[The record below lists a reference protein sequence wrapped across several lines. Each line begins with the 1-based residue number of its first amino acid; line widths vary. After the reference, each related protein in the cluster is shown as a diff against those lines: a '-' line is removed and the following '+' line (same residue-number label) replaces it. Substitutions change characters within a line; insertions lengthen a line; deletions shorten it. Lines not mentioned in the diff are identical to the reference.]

1 MSNRPT
7 NEWFTRLHY
16 GVDFN
21 TPVEEME
28 RYGIAMMAIVAADGL
43 SERERWV
50 ATELYRH
57 MGAPA
62 DMLSRIMGMDTSTV
76 DLAELLRGFKDGTPA
91 RAMLYDAITIASA
104 DGFTEEERTLVERV
118 AKLLGVDEN
127 VYNAVLSLVEAE
139 TALNRLKGSLLSV
152 RG

>member
-16 GVDFN
+16 GVDFD

-28 RYGIAMMAIVAADGL
+28 TYGIAMMAIVAADGL

-62 DMLSRIMGMDTSTV
+62 EMLSSIMGMDTSTV
-76 DLAELLRGFKDGTPA
+76 DLPELLCRFKDGTPA

-104 DGFTEEERTLVERV
+104 DGFTDEERRLLERV
-118 AKLLGVDEN
+118 ARLLSVDES